1 MSFTIKFI
9 RCESA
14 EEHFGNNPVPCN
26 NGDASVEWLRTPKVN
41 TGNRAYQR
49 EKVASLIWKQ
59 GILHTIL
66 INVFAGIP
74 EIHIRVIRTENGYKY
89 ELIDGQQRVT
99 AILDFLDGKYS
110 LPANMVVDGCD
121 IGGMNVGMLESSYPE
136 IYQRITEY
144 RISCK
149 WYENLTDQQT
159 AHLFIKVLNN
169 VNGMNGQEIRNA
181 VLGFYSDYVRNTARF
196 DPHELFTR
204 IIEKKGKKEVEA
216 LKYFSPKFT
225 LAGRMEVD
233 EWLSKLVYLWKNGVT
248 KGVSKDK
255 HFAWVEKTQIDAGEY
270 VDGFKDEKEIN
281 KLLNFAL
288 ILLKAT
294 PKQYKVNL
302 KPMVSLMLVL
312 YANDLKTRFGKIDE
326 SAYVR
331 TFFKVYDDWS
341 CTDKELY
348 NTMTT
353 DSGAPM
359 RQFKD
364 LFGGENSNA
373 INTILKVLEHE
384 LKKQGKKAFG
394 IIEIDSRPTFKRAD
408 IIKKWK
414 EQGYKC
420 YYSGVILT
428 EEDIAGDHLIP
439 RSAGIDAGGVTE
451 YKNLVVCKQ
460 SLNNKKSNLDPD
472 IFKQMITKVK
482 ADAKEAA

>member
-159 AHLFIKVLNN
+159 AHLFI
-169 VNGMNGQEIRNA
+169 
-181 VLGFYSDYVRNTARF
+181 
-196 DPHELFTR
+196 
-204 IIEKKGKKEVEA
+204 
-216 LKYFSPKFT
+216 
-225 LAGRMEVD
+225 
-233 EWLSKLVYLWKNGVT
+233 
-248 KGVSKDK
+248 
-255 HFAWVEKTQIDAGEY
+255 
-270 VDGFKDEKEIN
+270 
-281 KLLNFAL
+281 
-288 ILLKAT
+288 
-294 PKQYKVNL
+294 
-302 KPMVSLMLVL
+302 
-312 YANDLKTRFGKIDE
+312 
-326 SAYVR
+326 
-331 TFFKVYDDWS
+331 
-341 CTDKELY
+341 
-348 NTMTT
+348 
-353 DSGAPM
+353 
-359 RQFKD
+359 
-364 LFGGENSNA
+364 
-373 INTILKVLEHE
+373 
-384 LKKQGKKAFG
+384 
-394 IIEIDSRPTFKRAD
+394 
-408 IIKKWK
+408 
-414 EQGYKC
+414 
-420 YYSGVILT
+420 
-428 EEDIAGDHLIP
+428 
-439 RSAGIDAGGVTE
+439 
-451 YKNLVVCKQ
+451 
-460 SLNNKKSNLDPD
+460 
-472 IFKQMITKVK
+472 
-482 ADAKEAA
+482 

>member
-1 MSFTIKFI
+1 
-9 RCESA
+9 
-14 EEHFGNNPVPCN
+14 
-26 NGDASVEWLRTPKVN
+26 
-41 TGNRAYQR
+41 
-49 EKVASLIWKQ
+49 
-59 GILHTIL
+59 
-66 INVFAGIP
+66 
-74 EIHIRVIRTENGYKY
+74 
-89 ELIDGQQRVT
+89 
-99 AILDFLDGKYS
+99 
-110 LPANMVVDGCD
+110 
-121 IGGMNVGMLESSYPE
+121 
-136 IYQRITEY
+136 
-144 RISCK
+144 
-149 WYENLTDQQT
+149 
-159 AHLFIKVLNN
+159 
-169 VNGMNGQEIRNA
+169 
-181 VLGFYSDYVRNTARF
+181 
-196 DPHELFTR
+196 
-204 IIEKKGKKEVEA
+204 
-216 LKYFSPKFT
+216 
-225 LAGRMEVD
+225 MEVD

-270 VDGFKDEKEIN
+270 VKGFKDEKEIN

-288 ILLKAT
+288 TLLKAT

-312 YANDLKTRFGKIDE
+312 YANDLKTRFGQIDE
-326 SAYVR
+326 STYVR
-331 TFFKVYDDWS
+331 AFFKVYDDWS

-384 LKKQGKKAFG
+384 LKNQGKKAFG
-394 IIEIDSRPTFKRAD
+394 IIEVDSRPTFKRAD

-439 RSAGIDAGGVTE
+439 RSAGIDAGGVTDALYFLWIWIIDLE
-451 YKNLVVCKQ
+451 QFFFTIRSSGSNIKKNL
-460 SLNNKKSNLDPD
+460 SLI
-472 IFKQMITKVK
+472 IFLVFKTASPVPKGLF
-482 ADAKEAA
+482 